1 MSTNIFKQQF
11 KMLIKLIK
19 IIWKK
24 HSPVVQKKFD
34 YMLML
39 ARLAQVLV
47 NDDLSWKIPN
57 VFLKKW
63 LTAEEPKFLNIG

>member
-1 MSTNIFKQQF
+1 MF
-11 KMLIKLIK
+11 IKLSK

-34 YMLML
+34 YMLIML
-39 ARLAQVLV
+39 ARLDQVLV
-47 NDDLSWKIPN
+47 NVDLSWKIPN

-63 LTAEEPKFLNIG
+63 LTAEEPESLSTG

>member
-1 MSTNIFKQQF
+1 MF
-11 KMLIKLIK
+11 IKLSK

-39 ARLAQVLV
+39 ARLDQVLV
-47 NDDLSWKIPN
+47 NVDLSWKIPN
-57 VFLKKW
+57 VFLKKL
-63 LTAEEPKFLNIG
+63 LTAEEPESLSTG